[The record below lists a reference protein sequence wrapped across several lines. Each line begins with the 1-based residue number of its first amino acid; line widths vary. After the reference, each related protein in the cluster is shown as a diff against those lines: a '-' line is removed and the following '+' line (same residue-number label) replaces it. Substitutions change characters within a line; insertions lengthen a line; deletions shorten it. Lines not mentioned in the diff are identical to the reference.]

1 MTNSS
6 LETIQGRRGVK
17 KKTKIS
23 NENENEDDDKS
34 QCEQRREKPY
44 ITKNLNESEPVVDH
58 SQCLVLTN
66 FILRYIMVT

>member
-17 KKTKIS
+17 KKNKIS

-34 QCEQRREKPY
+34 QCENRREKPY
-44 ITKNLNESEPVVDH
+44 ITKN
-58 SQCLVLTN
+58 
-66 FILRYIMVT
+66 